1 LTPVYFGPRSSPLQ
15 NTTVGRFVCELIW
28 QKAEAIRDYCT
39 MGVYEDESLESLVA
53 GTVYH
58 NWHPETGVIELTS
71 ASLSKRW
78 LTRNVVNAM
87 FDLPFKRLGC
97 QLVVLRVSETNENM
111 VCIARSF
118 GFDEHF
124 IPRLGGRDKGEHI
137 FTLTDD
143 QWSSSKFRKSA

>member
-1 LTPVYFGPRSSPLQ
+1 MIPVYFGPQSSPLQ
-15 NTTVGRFVCELIW
+15 NSTVGRFVCELIW

-39 MGVYEDESLESLVA
+39 MGVFDNDKLVA

-58 NWHPETGVIELTS
+58 NFFPKNGVIELTS

-87 FDLPFKRLGC
+87 FELPFKRLGC
-97 QLVVLRVSETNENM
+97 QMVVLRVLEDNDNM

-124 IPRLGGRDKGEHI
+124 IPRLGGRDKGEYI

-143 QWSSSKFRKSA
+143 QWSFSKFRKSA